1 MEAALVTVTVFG
13 LVFETISSYPGYA
26 AKGDPK
32 LQRFLSPVILG
43 L

>member
-1 MEAALVTVTVFG
+1 MEAALVTVVFG

-26 AKGDPK
+26 AKGDLK
-32 LQRFLSPVILG
+32 LQRFLSPVIVG